1 MGAQAKAF
9 ERLDCFET
17 EVVATSDLDKEVVC
31 NYAAIHCGLTNAMI
45 NSYPYP
51 SKEEMIKELSD
62 KNLGYDFEKDKPY
75 NWEKLAKKKDKTKGI
90 EKYWLAD
97 KLSKNFGDITKI
109 KSLPE
114 TNMLFYSSPCQ
125 DFSCAGKQNGSN
137 WTCLDCGNQYNPM
150 QFSVEDRYT
159 CPCCRSHNIKS
170 TRSGLLFEVERL
182 LVDYQNRNLLP
193 EYLVLENVANL
204 VSKKFIDSFND
215 WVQRLDNFGY
225 NTYWTLINAKDCG
238 VPQSRNRCFAVSIRK
253 DVDTGWFEFPKP
265 FDLGIRL
272 KDVLEDDQEV
282 IAKYFLSDEIQARL
296 QITNKNFDTNVIGTT
311 KPDYR
316 KIGESDV
323 VYNKDGI
330 VGTLLARDY
339 KQPKQIFVGENKP
352 IQSAT
357 MMGKYEKMMDVSRRV
372 YDENGI
378 APTIHTCGGGNTQ
391 CKIMRSFDADL
402 DENFI
407 WKQIEKHPL
416 YAINEYGTVINI
428 KTKHIK
434 SARKDTDGYLRVKL
448 CDGRKNTENISVHK
462 LVANAFL
469 EKPDG
474 DNYVVNH
481 KDGDIY
487 NNHYTNLEWILK
499 GENTKHRF
507 ETLLS
512 ISNKV
517 GEPRG
522 ITYNGKTNKWQA
534 KIQVNNKYY
543 YFGQFDKKEDAY
555 KTVFYGFI
563 NIRGYQPWDENLH
576 RTFLKD
582 GENIEEYDFELKK
595 IENIKNYI
603 NTETKIS
610 RNNLKVVR
618 KLTPKEVFRLQSFDD
633 VDYDRCKA
641 LGMSDSQA
649 YKATGNSICVKCL
662 ELVFQHLYKSQYDSD
677 YKCFDEEV
685 LEYQNEMEHAPS
697 YLNGDRD
704 IFIAASRGRMN
715 ENGVYD
721 QHLEIRSNEFSNTLT
736 TVPTDNLVVEVDSGN
751 FMNPPA

>member
-31 NYAAIHCGLTNAMI
+31 NYAAIHCGLTNEMI
-45 NSYPYP
+45 NSYSYP

-114 TNMLFYSSPCQ
+114 TNMLFYSFPCT
-125 DFSCAGKQNGSN
+125 DISVAGKQKGVT
-137 WTCLDCGNQYNPM
+137 WTCSDCGAEYNPM
-150 QFSVEDRYT
+150 NYETEDRYT

-182 LVDYQNRNLLP
+182 LVDYQSRNILP

-253 DVDTGWFEFPKP
+253 DIDTGRFEFPKP

-311 KPDYR
+311 KPDFR
-316 KIGESDV
+316 TIGATDV

-330 VGTLLARDY
+330 IGTLLARDY

-378 APTIHTCGGGNTQ
+378 APTIHTCGGGNT
-391 CKIMRSFDADL
+391 
-402 DENFI
+402 
-407 WKQIEKHPL
+407 
-416 YAINEYGTVINI
+416 
-428 KTKHIK
+428 
-434 SARKDTDGYLRVKL
+434 
-448 CDGRKNTENISVHK
+448 
-462 LVANAFL
+462 
-469 EKPDG
+469 
-474 DNYVVNH
+474 
-481 KDGDIY
+481 
-487 NNHYTNLEWILK
+487 
-499 GENTKHRF
+499 
-507 ETLLS
+507 
-512 ISNKV
+512 
-517 GEPRG
+517 
-522 ITYNGKTNKWQA
+522 
-534 KIQVNNKYY
+534 
-543 YFGQFDKKEDAY
+543 
-555 KTVFYGFI
+555 
-563 NIRGYQPWDENLH
+563 
-576 RTFLKD
+576 
-582 GENIEEYDFELKK
+582 
-595 IENIKNYI
+595 
-603 NTETKIS
+603 ETKIS

-633 VDYDRCKA
+633 ADYDRCKA

-697 YLNGDRD
+697 YLNTVGNVSTNNSQCGQVYDINGTAPTICVGTHGYCFGYVQDDRD

-715 ENGVYD
+715 EDGVYD
-721 QHLEIRSNEFSNTLT
+721 QHLEIRSNEYSNTLT

>member
-378 APTIHTCGGGNTQ
+378 APTIHTCGGGNT
-391 CKIMRSFDADL
+391 
-402 DENFI
+402 
-407 WKQIEKHPL
+407 
-416 YAINEYGTVINI
+416 
-428 KTKHIK
+428 
-434 SARKDTDGYLRVKL
+434 
-448 CDGRKNTENISVHK
+448 
-462 LVANAFL
+462 
-469 EKPDG
+469 
-474 DNYVVNH
+474 
-481 KDGDIY
+481 
-487 NNHYTNLEWILK
+487 
-499 GENTKHRF
+499 
-507 ETLLS
+507 
-512 ISNKV
+512 
-517 GEPRG
+517 
-522 ITYNGKTNKWQA
+522 
-534 KIQVNNKYY
+534 
-543 YFGQFDKKEDAY
+543 
-555 KTVFYGFI
+555 
-563 NIRGYQPWDENLH
+563 
-576 RTFLKD
+576 
-582 GENIEEYDFELKK
+582 
-595 IENIKNYI
+595 
-603 NTETKIS
+603 ETKIS